1 MNGGSSNDP
10 AVWMGVGIA
19 LGAAIGIALGN
30 LALGMGIGIALGG
43 AMIAYQ
49 RNKDKQSNHS
59 DDESR

>member
-1 MNGGSSNDP
+1 
-10 AVWMGVGIA
+10 MGVGIA

-49 RNKDKQSNHS
+49 RNKDKQSDHS